1 MVQRL
6 TSVLF
11 HKMTSPQAQDGC
23 SVGAKGAQERQSI
36 PCFVEDVFVQAVEI
50 WKKNN

>member
-1 MVQRL
+1 MVRRL

-11 HKMTSPQAQDGC
+11 HEMTSPQAQD
-23 SVGAKGAQERQSI
+23 SRSIGAKGAQERQSI

-50 WKKNN
+50 WKKK